1 MTVRIHLET
10 VIDAPIEVV
19 YDLARDLDLHAASMA
34 DTGEQAIAG
43 RLHGRIELGET
54 VTWRARHFGIPWT
67 LTSRIVEAEP
77 PWRLVDEQVDGP
89 FAWFRHEHR
98 FDALDDG
105 RTRMVD
111 DWAHASPFGPL
122 GWLADRFVLR
132 GHLTRLLERRNAAI
146 TAAVGSGWPSRR
158 PG

>member
-1 MTVRIHLET
+1 MTARLHLET
-10 VIDAPIEVV
+10 VVDAPIEVV

-34 DTGEQAIAG
+34 HTGERAIAG
-43 RLHGRIELGET
+43 RRHGRIELGET

-67 LTSRIVEAEP
+67 LTSRIVETDP
-77 PWRLVDEQVDGP
+77 PHRLVDEQAHGP

-98 FDALDDG
+98 FETLDDG
-105 RTRMVD
+105 RTLMTD

-122 GWLADRFVLR
+122 GWLADRLVLGR
-132 GHLTRLLERRNAAI
+132 HLRRLLERRNAAI
-146 TAAVGSGWPSRR
+146 VAAAASRR